1 MIHQWHKILNSE
13 IPAGGFGRPLTSTES
28 RAVGVPRGSIV
39 LRCFDSEY
47 RGQVYRRVK
56 DGGFDSTSLYVQIK

>member
-1 MIHQWHKILNSE
+1 MIRWHKVLNSE
-13 IPAGGFGRPLTSTES
+13 IPAEGFGRPLTSTES

-47 RGQVYRRVK
+47 RGQIYRRAK
-56 DGGFDSTSLYVQIK
+56 GGGFDSTGLYVETK

>member
-1 MIHQWHKILNSE
+1 MTHRWRKILNSE

-39 LRCFDSEY
+39 LRCFDSEH
-47 RGQVYRRVK
+47 RGQIYQRAK
-56 DGGFDSTSLYVQIK
+56 GGGFDSTGLYVQTK